1 MSTLTWITEK
11 ELEQVI
17 KNKRDEFRWKK
28 NENFIAAVSKWETL
42 AASKVKMSGSEKN
55 KSEQE
60 HKQQKFW
67 WTHTTILILHS
78 RDKAVMLGINTI
90 EFFLE
95 EFTSAR
101 SGEVAIVLG
110 DIYLQ
115 SVKASRSVISLIVIL
130 KRWTGVFFIGYHERA
145 AVLFIVK

>member
-1 MSTLTWITEK
+1 
-11 ELEQVI
+11 
-17 KNKRDEFRWKK
+17 
-28 NENFIAAVSKWETL
+28 
-42 AASKVKMSGSEKN
+42 MSGSEKN

-67 WTHTTILILHS
+67 RTHTTILILHS
-78 RDKAVMLGINTI
+78 RDKVVMLGINTI

-95 EFTSAR
+95 EFTSPQ

-130 KRWTGVFFIGYHERA
+130 KR
-145 AVLFIVK
+145 

>member
-17 KNKRDEFRWKK
+17 KNKGDEFRWKK

-42 AASKVKMSGSEKN
+42 AASKEKMSGSEKN
-55 KSEQE
+55 KSEKE

-67 WTHTTILILHS
+67 WTHTTILVLHS
-78 RDKAVMLGINTI
+78 RDKAAMLGINTI

-95 EFTSAR
+95 E
-101 SGEVAIVLG
+101 
-110 DIYLQ
+110 
-115 SVKASRSVISLIVIL
+115 
-130 KRWTGVFFIGYHERA
+130 
-145 AVLFIVK
+145 